1 MIKYFHRYAG
11 PRALKDDCSHHSSKS
26 HETTEKILLCFY
38 DTDQVMKPL
47 FNLLLCFQGTDQ
59 VKNTFKKNEHSHA
72 HQHGPPEAPVEDVDD
87 REEGDDVEDRAI
99 VGQQGHQVM

>member
-1 MIKYFHRYAG
+1 MNKSWCLSKICSIIK
-11 PRALKDDCSHHSSKS
+11 
-26 HETTEKILLCFY
+26 E
-38 DTDQVMKPL
+38 Q
-47 FNLLLCFQGTDQ
+47 
-59 VKNTFKKNEHSHA
+59 NEHSHA